1 MRAILS
7 DLDGTLVDSTPAVLR
22 VWQGWMRDR
31 GLPVLSAD
39 EHPHGIPARSIVAS
53 LAPHLD
59 ADAEAAELERR
70 EIADLDGV
78 RALPGAAELLGAA
91 AGGAGAAAPGW
102 PLVAVVTSCTRPL
115 ALARIRAAGLPVPA
129 VMVTAERTDRVK
141 PDPDPYLLGARE
153 LGTDPEDCV
162 VLEDAPA
169 GVTAGRAAG
178 MRVVAVRCSHDEAA
192 LRGADEVVDDVAA
205 FLRGAGLPAVAPG
218 LAG

>member
-31 GLPVLSAD
+31 DLPVLPA
-39 EHPHGIPARSIVAS
+39 EKHPHGIPARSIVAT

-59 ADAEAAELERR
+59 ADAEADELERR
-70 EIADLDGV
+70 EIADLEGV
-78 RALPGAAELLGAA
+78 RALPGADVLLRVAA
-91 AGGAGAAAPGW
+91 AEDAGAATAGW

-129 VMVTAERTDRVK
+129 VLITAERTARVK

-153 LGTDPEDCV
+153 LGVDPADCL

-169 GVTAGRAAG
+169 GIAAGRAAG
-178 MRVVAVRCSHDEAA
+178 MRVVAVRCSHDGDA
-192 LRGADEVVDDVAA
+192 LRDADEVVDDVSA
-205 FLRGAGLPAVAPG
+205 FLRGADLP
-218 LAG
+218 